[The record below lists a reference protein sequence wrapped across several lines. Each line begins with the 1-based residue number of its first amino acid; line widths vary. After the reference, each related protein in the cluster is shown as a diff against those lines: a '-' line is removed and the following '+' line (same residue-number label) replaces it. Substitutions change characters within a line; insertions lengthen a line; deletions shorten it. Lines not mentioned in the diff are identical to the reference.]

1 MEVITM
7 KRITGYEM
15 LGGRMKECRL
25 DIDMSVEEVAGIMGI
40 KKSVYLSY
48 EAGQKDIRSRKL
60 LSLSHIF
67 NVSTDY
73 LLGLTDIKTP
83 PYKQR

>member
-1 MEVITM
+1 MSKIIEFNVM
-7 KRITGYEM
+7 ACRI
-15 LGGRMKECRL
+15 KECRL
-25 DIDMSVEEVAGIMGI
+25 ELGLSVEEVSGIMRV

-48 EAGQKDIRSRKL
+48 EAGAKDMKISKLNL
-60 LSLSHIF
+60 LSKLF
-67 NVSTDY
+67 DVSTDY